1 MSLQLPVVIVHT
13 GNQLYLQ
20 KCIELNSLYNK
31 VYLLGD
37 DTNKET
43 HPEFTHIDS
52 LQTNEVIEFKSCFV
66 NYSTNPST
74 YELNCFLRVFYIR
87 EFMRQKGF
95 ESVFH
100 LDSDCILLEKLSDIF
115 PETTDLV
122 AYSLQTNQ
130 ALNHMVGSIHNGLLT
145 MKFCDLFIQ
154 LCFDIYKTKSKH
166 HLIEPKIRHHTTYK
180 IGGGICDMTLYYLLN
195 SEGILHSIDDL
206 NQPRMLYGEK
216 CVFDHQLSSSY
227 GFLGNNTYVVKDGKK
242 ELVEENN
249 KKYVKTVM
257 GEKIRLL
264 SLHYQG
270 KHKTLLTETLFKK

>member
-43 HPEFTHIDS
+43 HTEFTHIDS

-154 LCFDIYKTKSKH
+154 LCFDIY
-166 HLIEPKIRHHTTYK
+166 
-180 IGGGICDMTLYYLLN
+180 GGGICDMTLYYLLN
-195 SEGILHSIDDL
+195 SEGILRSINDL

-242 ELVEENN
+242 ELIEENN
-249 KKYVKTVM
+249 KTYVKTVT

-270 KHKTLLTETLFKK
+270 KHKTLLTVKSS